1 MKVYDSYRVPLK
13 LWPSALEEGAMAQAE
28 HLASLPFAYKHVAL
42 MPDAHQGYGMPIG
55 GVLATKGVVIPNAVG
70 VDIGCGMRAICTSM
84 HKDEWP
90 SYRVHIMHELQR
102 SIPTGFRHHDRQQE
116 GWLPE
121 FTKLGDVTEREYEKS
136 LKSIGTLGG
145 GNHFIEVQHDED
157 GNVWF
162 MVHSGSRN
170 LGKQVCDHYG
180 KRAKAMNA
188 RWHSDVCPGWDLAFL
203 PLEDIEAKRYLTDM
217 ENCLTFAHENRRRM
231 MKHIEGEVTVLGHK
245 VEKFY
250 DTHHNFAAME
260 NHFGVNV
267 MVHRKGAVRARKDE
281 MVIIPGSMG
290 THSYIAKGLGSPD
303 SFQSCSHGAGRCMGR
318 MQARRVIDPAA
329 LWRQMEDLG
338 VALYTKD
345 FTGVVEE
352 APGAYKD
359 IDVVMSEQS
368 DLVSI
373 VTTLTPM
380 ACIKA

>member
-1 MKVYDSYRVPLK
+1 
-13 LWPSALEEGAMAQAE
+13 
-28 HLASLPFAYKHVAL
+28 
-42 MPDAHQGYGMPIG
+42 
-55 GVLATKGVVIPNAVG
+55 
-70 VDIGCGMRAICTSM
+70 
-84 HKDEWP
+84 
-90 SYRVHIMHELQR
+90 
-102 SIPTGFRHHDRQQE
+102 
-116 GWLPE
+116 
-121 FTKLGDVTEREYEKS
+121 
-136 LKSIGTLGG
+136 
-145 GNHFIEVQHDED
+145 
-157 GNVWF
+157 
-162 MVHSGSRN
+162 
-170 LGKQVCDHYG
+170 
-180 KRAKAMNA
+180 MNA